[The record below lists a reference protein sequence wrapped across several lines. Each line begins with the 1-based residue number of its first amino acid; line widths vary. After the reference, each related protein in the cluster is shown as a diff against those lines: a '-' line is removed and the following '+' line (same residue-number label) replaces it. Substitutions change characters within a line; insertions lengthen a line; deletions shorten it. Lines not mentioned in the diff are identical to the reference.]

1 MRPGTAPARMT
12 LSISRF
18 SKAKRPE
25 LKKNQYGITLGGPL
39 VKDKTF
45 FFISY
50 QGQREVNGTDPVS
63 SLSSLNIPSGLTSDR
78 STATLTAYAT
88 LLGTAM
94 P

>member
-1 MRPGTAPARMT
+1 
-12 LSISRF
+12 L
-18 SKAKRPE
+18 
-25 LKKNQYGITLGGPL
+25 
-39 VKDKTF
+39 TF

-88 LLGTAM
+88 LLGTAV